1 MPYSQVYIGPYWTTY
16 AENMTSS
23 PRSIG
28 MDIIPGYFEDNI
40 DITARSSWHLQ
51 KNRKTN
57 WNSSG
62 WWFQPSEKNEFVNWD
77 DEIPNIRKF
86 IKFML
91 QSPQKPVIVELLHK
105 SGPTIV
111 PPVGTRR

>member
-40 DITARSSWHLQ
+40 DRIARSSWHLQ
-51 KNRKTN
+51 KN
-57 WNSSG
+57 W
-62 WWFQPSEKNEFVNWD
+62 EKNIGTHLVGGFNPLKNMSSSIWD
-77 DEIPNIRKF
+77 DEIPNIRTGH
-86 IKFML
+86 
-91 QSPQKPVIVELLHK
+91 S
-105 SGPTIV
+105 
-111 PPVGTRR
+111 